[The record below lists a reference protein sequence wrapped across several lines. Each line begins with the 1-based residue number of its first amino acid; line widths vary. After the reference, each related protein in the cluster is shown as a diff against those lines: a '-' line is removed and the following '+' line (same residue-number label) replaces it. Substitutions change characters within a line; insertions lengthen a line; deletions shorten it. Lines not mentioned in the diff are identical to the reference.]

1 MLVIVALL
9 ILLVCLVI
17 GVPIPLS
24 FLTSAAYLCFTSGFD
39 PKMLLIA
46 GYNKTYSTLL
56 LTIPLFVLAGSIIDK
71 GGIGEKLVGTI
82 ERFVGKVKGGLG
94 IVAIVACILGGLG
107 FGGWGNVACAVFG
120 AVSGSSSATLSC
132 IGSIMT
138 PRLRE
143 NGYSNGTIGA
153 ILASS
158 GVLGILIPPSMIMI
172 LYAWA
177 GGVSVLSCFLATV
190 IPGILLVIL
199 FSVINV
205 YWAKHNPNIKVYD
218 HLVKK
223 AEAGAKKE
231 RGGSAI
237 PAVLMPVIILGSIYG
252 GILTCTEAA
261 ALSVVYAIPVGFFYY
276 KKLDRHTFKDALIQ
290 AGRTAGV
297 IMAMLFAVQIL
308 SRLYI
313 SQNLPDMILTFLTSI
328 SSNKYVILLMINVF
342 MIIIG
347 MLMDDCSA
355 TILVTPILLP
365 VVTSLGVSPIHFAA
379 ILGVNIGMGNV
390 TPPTAPLLYLA
401 GRISKAEV
409 KDMLKPTL
417 ILIAFAWLP
426 TLLITTMVPGFAM
439 FLPSLFGLA

>member
-94 IVAIVACILGGLG
+94 IVAIVAC
-107 FGGWGNVACAVFG
+107 AVFG

-143 NGYSNGTIGA
+143 NG
-153 ILASS
+153 S

-328 SSNKYVILLMINVF
+328 SSNKYVILLMLNVF

>member
-94 IVAIVACILGGLG
+94 IVAI
-107 FGGWGNVACAVFG
+107 VACAVFG

-223 AEAGAKKE
+223 TEAGAKKE

-276 KKLDRHTFKDALIQ
+276 KKLDRHTFKDA
-290 AGRTAGV
+290 
-297 IMAMLFAVQIL
+297 
-308 SRLYI
+308 
-313 SQNLPDMILTFLTSI
+313 PDSGWPYRRCYYGPCCLRFR
-328 SSNKYVILLMINVF
+328 F
-342 MIIIG
+342 
-347 MLMDDCSA
+347 
-355 TILVTPILLP
+355 
-365 VVTSLGVSPIHFAA
+365 
-379 ILGVNIGMGNV
+379 
-390 TPPTAPLLYLA
+390 
-401 GRISKAEV
+401 
-409 KDMLKPTL
+409 
-417 ILIAFAWLP
+417 
-426 TLLITTMVPGFAM
+426 
-439 FLPSLFGLA
+439 

>member
-1 MLVIVALL
+1 
-9 ILLVCLVI
+9 
-17 GVPIPLS
+17 
-24 FLTSAAYLCFTSGFD
+24 
-39 PKMLLIA
+39 
-46 GYNKTYSTLL
+46 
-56 LTIPLFVLAGSIIDK
+56 
-71 GGIGEKLVGTI
+71 
-82 ERFVGKVKGGLG
+82 
-94 IVAIVACILGGLG
+94 
-107 FGGWGNVACAVFG
+107 
-120 AVSGSSSATLSC
+120 
-132 IGSIMT
+132 
-138 PRLRE
+138 
-143 NGYSNGTIGA
+143 
-153 ILASS
+153 
-158 GVLGILIPPSMIMI
+158 
-172 LYAWA
+172 
-177 GGVSVLSCFLATV
+177 
-190 IPGILLVIL
+190 
-199 FSVINV
+199 
-205 YWAKHNPNIKVYD
+205 
-218 HLVKK
+218 
-223 AEAGAKKE
+223 
-231 RGGSAI
+231 
-237 PAVLMPVIILGSIYG
+237 
-252 GILTCTEAA
+252 
-261 ALSVVYAIPVGFFYY
+261 
-276 KKLDRHTFKDALIQ
+276 
-290 AGRTAGV
+290 
-297 IMAMLFAVQIL
+297 MAMLFAVQIL

>member
-94 IVAIVACILGGLG
+94 IVAI
-107 FGGWGNVACAVFG
+107 VACAVFG

-328 SSNKYVILLMINVF
+328 SSNKYVILLMLDSF
-342 MIIIG
+342 MFRKESSGLTLESSFRKSEIF
-347 MLMDDCSA
+347 LFRSCSC
-355 TILVTPILLP
+355 L
-365 VVTSLGVSPIHFAA
+365 
-379 ILGVNIGMGNV
+379 
-390 TPPTAPLLYLA
+390 
-401 GRISKAEV
+401 R
-409 KDMLKPTL
+409 
-417 ILIAFAWLP
+417 
-426 TLLITTMVPGFAM
+426 
-439 FLPSLFGLA
+439 